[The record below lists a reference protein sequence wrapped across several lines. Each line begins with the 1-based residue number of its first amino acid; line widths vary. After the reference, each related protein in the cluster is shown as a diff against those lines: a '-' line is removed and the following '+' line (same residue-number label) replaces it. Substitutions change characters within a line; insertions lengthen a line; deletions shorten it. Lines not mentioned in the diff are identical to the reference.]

1 MLTIYDRKFFDTVGR
16 HEGAR
21 APTAAQEAALNA
33 FEAAAESD
41 EFRFDMM
48 LEAGDVQLVHNHTIV
63 HSRSAFYDPPG
74 APLSRRRH
82 LLRLW
87 LSLGPEL
94 GWTLPASY
102 AEGRYANI
110 DRAGGA
116 PVGGIVPAHSVRPTI
131 PLEPE

>member
-1 MLTIYDRKFFDTVGR
+1 MTIYDRKFFDTVGR
-16 HEGAR
+16 HAGAR
-21 APTAAQEAALNA
+21 APIPAQTAALDA

-41 EFRFDMM
+41 KFRLDMM

-74 APLSRRRH
+74 APLNRRRH

-87 LSLGPEL
+87 LSLGPDM
-94 GWTLPASY
+94 GWELPASY

-110 DRAGGA
+110 NRAGGA
-116 PVGGIVPAHSVRPTI
+116 PVGGIVPAPGVRPSI